1 MNSENIISA
10 FENAIEKAFAD
21 FDRRLKQ
28 QELFQVQNKV
38 LTEIQ
43 GEVVKADYYQSEQMK
58 NISISYK
65 EFYEQL
71 KGTGRS
77 YENIIAEK
85 SLVDTYS
92 AFEKFLSDCFYAIY
106 EFYPKYLG
114 ELIQVNTVD
123 LLVDSDI
130 ELCKKNVIESK
141 VRGIIQPNN
150 INAIIDE
157 FKKSFNINKIDIS
170 DDDKSLLYEVS
181 LVRNLVIHN
190 NSIVNRIYKE
200 AVKKIKHPKYDFIEG
215 DTVLYQLDAVLD
227 DAKNIAIRVSEK
239 IKKEIIDDA
248 SRLNQHHS
256 NK

>member
-1 MNSENIISA
+1 MNSENVISE
-10 FENAIEKAFAD
+10 FENAIEKAFAN

-28 QELFQVQNKV
+28 QELFQVQIKI

-43 GEVVKADYYQSEQMK
+43 SEVVKADYFHSEPMK
-58 NISISYK
+58 DISISYK

-71 KGTGRS
+71 EGTGRS

-114 ELIQVNTVD
+114 EVIQVNTVD

-130 ELCKKNVIESK
+130 ELCKKNIIESK
-141 VRGIIQPNN
+141 TRIIIQSNN
-150 INAIIDE
+150 ITDIIKE
-157 FKKSFNINKIDIS
+157 FKKSFSIDQINISNDEN
-170 DDDKSLLYEVS
+170 DLLYEVS
-181 LVRNLVIHN
+181 LIRNLVIHN

-200 AVKKIKHPKYDFIEG
+200 AVKKIKNPRYDFSEG
-215 DTVLYQLDAVLD
+215 DTVLDQLDDVLD
-227 DAKNIAIRVSEK
+227 EAKNLAIRVSEK
-239 IKKEIIDDA
+239 IKKAIIDDA
-248 SRLNQHHS
+248 IRLNEHHS
-256 NK
+256 KK

>member
-28 QELFQVQNKV
+28 QELFQVQTKV

-43 GEVVKADYYQSEQMK
+43 SEVVKADYYQSEQMK

-123 LLVDSDI
+123 FLVDSDI

-141 VRGIIQPNN
+141 VRSIIQPNN
-150 INAIIDE
+150 ISVIIDE
-157 FKKSFNINKIDIS
+157 FKKSFNVNKIDIS

-200 AVKKIKHPKYDFIEG
+200 TVKKIKNPKYDFTEG

-227 DAKNIAIRVSEK
+227 DAKNTVTRVSEK
-239 IKKEIIDDA
+239 IKKSIIDDA
-248 SRLNQHHS
+248 SRLNHHHS